1 MEQNNS
7 EELKKEIIEK
17 FENLSPIGNLFDVIN
32 YSSYENLDKF
42 IVNMS
47 EEQALY
53 CIIEAVKCSY
63 RRGVFTLEE
72 SEAISKSLRII
83 SSK

>member
-1 MEQNNS
+1 MKQNNS

-17 FENLSPIGNLFDVIN
+17 FENINPIGNLFDVIN

-63 RRGVFTLEE
+63 RRGVFSIEE

-83 SSK
+83 SSN

>member
-7 EELKKEIIEK
+7 DELKKEIIDK
-17 FENLSPIGNLFDVIN
+17 FQNLSPIGNLFDVIN
-32 YSSYENLDKF
+32 YKSYEDLDKF
-42 IVNMS
+42 IVNMNQ
-47 EEQALY
+47 EQALY
-53 CIIEAVKCSY
+53 CLTEAVKCSY
-63 RRGVFTLEE
+63 RRGIFNLEE

>member
-1 MEQNNS
+1 MKQNNS

-17 FENLSPIGNLFDVIN
+17 FENLNPIGNLFDVIN
-32 YSSYENLDKF
+32 YTSYENLDKF
-42 IVNMS
+42 IVNMN

-63 RRGVFTLEE
+63 RRGVFSIEE

>member
-1 MEQNNS
+1 MKQNNS

-17 FENLSPIGNLFDVIN
+17 FENLNPIGNLFDVIN

-42 IVNMS
+42 IVNMN

-63 RRGVFTLEE
+63 RRGVFNIEE

>member
-7 EELKKEIIEK
+7 DELKKEIIDK
-17 FENLSPIGNLFDVIN
+17 FQNLSPIGNLFDVIN
-32 YSSYENLDKF
+32 YKSYEDLDKF
-42 IVNMS
+42 IVNMNQ
-47 EEQALY
+47 EQALY
-53 CIIEAVKCSY
+53 CLVEAVKCSY
-63 RRGVFTLEE
+63 RRGVFNLEE

>member
-1 MEQNNS
+1 MKQNNS

-17 FENLSPIGNLFDVIN
+17 FENLNPIGNLFDVIN

-63 RRGVFTLEE
+63 RRGVFNIEE

-83 SSK
+83 SYK

>member
-7 EELKKEIIEK
+7 EELKKEITEK
-17 FENLSPIGNLFDVIN
+17 FKNLSPIGSLFDVIN
-32 YSSYENLDKF
+32 YNSYEDLDKF

-47 EEQALY
+47 QEQSLY
-53 CIIEAVKCSY
+53 CLMEAVKCSH

-72 SEAISKSLRII
+72 SEAISKSLRIL
-83 SSK
+83 SK

>member
-53 CIIEAVKCSY
+53 CITEAVKCSY
-63 RRGVFTLEE
+63 RRGIFNLEE
-72 SEAISKSLRII
+72 SEVISKSLRII

>member
-7 EELKKEIIEK
+7 DELKKEIINK
-17 FENLSPIGNLFDVIN
+17 FENLSPIGSLFDVIN
-32 YSSYENLDKF
+32 YKSYEDLNKF
-42 IVNMS
+42 ISNMT

-53 CIIEAVKCSY
+53 CLIEAVKCSY
-63 RRGVFTLEE
+63 RRGIFNLEE

>member
-42 IVNMS
+42 IVNMN

>member
-17 FENLSPIGNLFDVIN
+17 FENINPIGNLFDVIN

-63 RRGVFTLEE
+63 RRGVFNIEE

>member
-42 IVNMS
+42 IVNMN

-72 SEAISKSLRII
+72 SESISKSLRII

>member
-1 MEQNNS
+1 MKQNNS

-17 FENLSPIGNLFDVIN
+17 FENLNPVGNLFDVIN

-42 IVNMS
+42 IVNMN

-63 RRGVFTLEE
+63 RRGVFNIEE

>member
-1 MEQNNS
+1 MKQNNS

-17 FENLSPIGNLFDVIN
+17 FENLNPIGNLFDVIN

-63 RRGVFTLEE
+63 RRGVFNIEE

>member
-7 EELKKEIIEK
+7 DELKQQILEK
-17 FENLSPIGNLFDVIN
+17 FDNLSPIGNLFDVIN
-32 YSSYENLDKF
+32 YSSYDDLNNF
-42 IVNMS
+42 ISNMT

-53 CIIEAVKCSY
+53 CLIEAVKCSY
-63 RRGVFTLEE
+63 RRGVFKIEE

-83 SSK
+83 TSK

>member
-1 MEQNNS
+1 MKQNNS

-17 FENLSPIGNLFDVIN
+17 FENLNPIGNLFDVIN

-42 IVNMS
+42 IVNMN

-63 RRGVFTLEE
+63 RRGVFSIEE

>member
-17 FENLSPIGNLFDVIN
+17 FENLSPIGSLFDVIN
-32 YSSYENLDKF
+32 YNSYEDLDKF

-47 EEQALY
+47 QEQSLY
-53 CIIEAVKCSY
+53 CLMEAVKCSY

-72 SEAISKSLRII
+72 SEAISKSLRIL
-83 SSK
+83 SK